1 MIFFES
7 FSLLGSC
14 RKQRNF
20 ERWARRSKSR
30 VKNGFSSRLDEV
42 YISDQREKETKRLLV
57 KMLVPYQVDSCP
69 TLRLAWDPQQQAPH
83 PKLLPYWCSYKCSP
97 TSKWVEAASQFQ
109 TELLKERK
117 TKAFWFWKH
126 KLRD

>member
-42 YISDQREKETKRLLV
+42 YISDGAGTDLL
-57 KMLVPYQVDSCP
+57 LF
-69 TLRLAWDPQQQAPH
+69 
-83 PKLLPYWCSYKCSP
+83 LLSIGGW
-97 TSKWVEAASQFQ
+97 
-109 TELLKERK
+109 
-117 TKAFWFWKH
+117 
-126 KLRD
+126 